1 VLDRK
6 QLGRRMLELFFD
18 YGARAVSPSAVR
30 KAVIFTPESV
40 GDAMATFPILR
51 SLQRL
56 EGVSISVVC
65 SFRSRVVFEGES
77 HLSSVYSVRH
87 DRDYREVVR
96 IARLIRESEGQ
107 IDVCFDCTASTSS
120 AIYFIGTLR
129 AFSNVT
135 GNFSRMRA
143 LDSGLGASFIER
155 RQLMS
160 RPIWWGEAMVE
171 LGFPAVESHFEFP
184 VSASILSAICL
195 WLEPLPGW
203 CVVNAEGAIP
213 QRTLSLNSMRR
224 LLQLIRAETD
234 LAILLPSTPAN
245 INRSLTLCDEFK
257 NVFVYQSQTSVAETA
272 AMVRGARFVVSPDTA
287 VVHIAS
293 AFNKPTL
300 GFYLD
305 DSPPWL
311 PLASRQKVLLFEKT
325 VNEEF
330 DSAEITNF
338 VRENC

>member
-1 VLDRK
+1 
-6 QLGRRMLELFFD
+6 
-18 YGARAVSPSAVR
+18 
-30 KAVIFTPESV
+30 
-40 GDAMATFPILR
+40 
-51 SLQRL
+51 
-56 EGVSISVVC
+56 
-65 SFRSRVVFEGES
+65 
-77 HLSSVYSVRH
+77 
-87 DRDYREVVR
+87 
-96 IARLIRESEGQ
+96 
-107 IDVCFDCTASTSS
+107 
-120 AIYFIGTLR
+120 
-129 AFSNVT
+129 
-135 GNFSRMRA
+135 
-143 LDSGLGASFIER
+143 
-155 RQLMS
+155 
-160 RPIWWGEAMVE
+160 
-171 LGFPAVESHFEFP
+171 
-184 VSASILSAICL
+184 
-195 WLEPLPGW
+195 
-203 CVVNAEGAIP
+203 
-213 QRTLSLNSMRR
+213 MRR

-257 NVFVYQSQTSVAETA
+257 NVFVYQSQTSVSETA

-311 PLASRQKVLLFEKT
+311 PLASRQKVLLFKKT